1 MEDERQSTPVS
12 TSTIKKKYVTSL
24 DRACKKRKSKCDGRE
39 PCRRCLS
46 SEIGAARTRVSHFAS
61 KRTEDDTQDPHI
73 EKRQSIP
80 PTPARLTSEGD
91 ASAHGFLRRVSD
103 HLAKVGQGLPRS
115 LFSRE
120 QDLLDSNDPS
130 IFFLPPKTI
139 TQGYIDCFFDH
150 ASVTYRYIPRR
161 EVVDTFE
168 KVYADD
174 QAVMRDHDRMAV
186 LLLVMATG
194 CLCMSSWKNE
204 PLPPWRQKSYKF
216 LQAAE
221 TRLAKTQDTS
231 LPFLVG
237 RWRYTIRMLTC
248 HFRTPSTPP
257 LNAIS
262 QRPRNGYSQEL
273 LLRPGEYAA
282 KCKR

>member
-1 MEDERQSTPVS
+1 MENEHQSTPVS
-12 TSTIKKKYVTSL
+12 TSTTKKKYVTRAC
-24 DRACKKRKSKCDGRE
+24 DACKKRKSKCDGRE

-46 SEIGAARTRVSHFAS
+46 SEIGAARTRVFHFAS
-61 KRTEDDTQDPHI
+61 QRTEDETQDPQT
-73 EKRQSIP
+73 ENRQSIP

-130 IFFLPPKTI
+130 IFSLPPKTT
-139 TQGYIDCFFDH
+139 TQGYVDCFFDH
-150 ASVTYRYIPRR
+150 ASVTYRYVYRR
-161 EVVDTFE
+161 EVLDTFE

-174 QAVMRDHDRMAV
+174 QSVTRYHDRMAV
-186 LLLVMATG
+186 LFSVMAIG

-221 TRLAKTQDTS
+221 IRLAKTQDTS
-231 LPFLVG
+231 LPFSVD
-237 RWRYTIRMLTC
+237 RWQYMIRMLIC
-248 HFRTPSTPP
+248 RIRM
-257 LNAIS
+257 L
-262 QRPRNGYSQEL
+262 
-273 LLRPGEYAA
+273 
-282 KCKR
+282 